1 MAKETPPSVGLI
13 RSSSEK
19 VTKETPPVAEVKS
32 PAEPA
37 VNNKTPEILETKIS
51 PTSLTS
57 PLTQSTTKMTT
68 PIAKEPVSVPKAEHS
83 DSSTAEMPATK
94 VPPKPV
100 SPVTQPKTEKEP
112 SKVPQAEETVTGR
125 VQNTFSTFSPKKLR
139 EETKHIVEAPR
150 KKLLSRKY
158 AAIND
163 EGERAFTILLDLGMV
178 ELHPDPGSPGYDSSM
193 DDQFVE
199 YD

>member
-1 MAKETPPSVGLI
+1 VSKAENIDSSTAEMPATKVPPMPVSP
-13 RSSSEK
+13 
-19 VTKETPPVAEVKS
+19 VTQP
-32 PAEPA
+32 
-37 VNNKTPEILETKIS
+37 KTMV
-51 PTSLTS
+51 
-57 PLTQSTTKMTT
+57 PLTQSTTKMTA
-68 PIAKEPVSVPKAEHS
+68 PIAKEPVTVPKAEHS

-139 EETKHIVEAPR
+139 EETKHIIEAPR

>member
-1 MAKETPPSVGLI
+1 
-13 RSSSEK
+13 
-19 VTKETPPVAEVKS
+19 
-32 PAEPA
+32 
-37 VNNKTPEILETKIS
+37 
-51 PTSLTS
+51 
-57 PLTQSTTKMTT
+57 MTA
-68 PIAKEPVSVPKAEHS
+68 PIAKEPVTVSKAENS

-100 SPVTQPKTEKEP
+100 SPVTQPKTVVPLTQSTTKMTAPTAKEPVTVPKAEDSDSSTAEMPATKVPPKSVSPLTQPKTVVTTPIEKEP

-139 EETKHIVEAPR
+139 EETKHIIEAPR